1 VDSSRRCTRSSCE
14 RPAVATLTY
23 SYQDS
28 TVVIGPMSMYAE
40 PHTYDLCSQHA
51 DSVNPPRGWEVMRL
65 DYAPAAE
72 TSTGRDDLL
81 ALADAVQREVPEP
94 AAPAPSM
101 RENRERIAPPEGEAP
116 ISRGHLRM
124 LKD

>member
-1 VDSSRRCTRSSCE
+1 M
-14 RPAVATLTY
+14 
-23 SYQDS
+23 
-28 TVVIGPMSMYAE
+28 IGPMSMYAE

-65 DYAPAAE
+65 NYAPAAE
-72 TSTGRDDLL
+72 TSTGQDDLL
-81 ALADAVQREVPEP
+81 ALADAVQCEAPEP

-101 RENRERIAPPEGEAP
+101 RENRERIAPPEGKAP

>member
-1 VDSSRRCTRSSCE
+1 M
-14 RPAVATLTY
+14 
-23 SYQDS
+23 
-28 TVVIGPMSMYAE
+28 IGPMSMYAE
-40 PHTYDLCSQHA
+40 PHTYDLCAQHA

-65 DYAPAAE
+65 NYAPAAE
-72 TSTGRDDLL
+72 APTGQDDLL
-81 ALADAVQREVPEP
+81 ALADAVQREAPES
-94 AAPAPSM
+94 AAPALSM